1 MINSQLQP
9 ANIVSKPR
17 HWFLTILF
25 IFCNWPHKL
34 FWLVSI
40 DRAADQ
46 YISSLSFSVRSEE
59 IGNSPLQLLG
69 VPQLSG
75 SAASDTDILYE
86 YLKSQKMIE
95 LVGSEINLRQIYSK
109 PKNDFVFSLD
119 PNSSIENLIKYW
131 NRMVKVYHDTRTGL
145 ISVRVHA
152 FDAKDA
158 QAIAFSIEKYST
170 LLLNELSQ
178 AAREDAV
185 SPKTK

>member
-1 MINSQLQP
+1 
-9 ANIVSKPR
+9 
-17 HWFLTILF
+17 
-25 IFCNWPHKL
+25 
-34 FWLVSI
+34 
-40 DRAADQ
+40 
-46 YISSLSFSVRSEE
+46 
-59 IGNSPLQLLG
+59 
-69 VPQLSG
+69 
-75 SAASDTDILYE
+75 
-86 YLKSQKMIE
+86 MIE
-95 LVGSEINLRQIYSK
+95 LAGSEINLCQIYSK

-178 AAREDAV
+178 AAREDATSFAKDEV
-185 SPKTK
+185 NKSVRRLSEARSALTRFRNETQIVDPTADIQGQLAL